1 MWWYNAS
8 TQRAEAGGSAV
19 QGWPELLILFKKR
32 EKRNINIK
40 DKTLSINPGR
50 NENVNHI

>member
-8 TQRAEAGGSAV
+8 TQRAEAEGSAV
-19 QGWPELLILFKKR
+19 QGWPGLLILFKKR
-32 EKRNINIK
+32 GKRNINIR
-40 DKTLSINPGR
+40 DKTLFNPDR